1 MLRRLKNYKN
11 SCRLLPSQLQGCW
24 LPPPII
30 KRKKRK
36 TLPNDFNPRRS
47 RRVAKLPPELGNESA
62 ATICRQLGFCDDQ
75 EHISFED
82 AQKYVH
88 LFDAALSREHVAA
101 MAALFGWELPGEDRA
116 QN

>member
-1 MLRRLKNYKN
+1 M
-11 SCRLLPSQLQGCW
+11 
-24 LPPPII
+24 
-30 KRKKRK
+30 K

-47 RRVAKLPPELGNESA
+47 RRVAKLPPELGNEAA

>member
-1 MLRRLKNYKN
+1 VGG
-11 SCRLLPSQLQGCW
+11 PPPPP
-24 LPPPII
+24 PPPII

-47 RRVAKLPPELGNESA
+47 RRVANLPPKLGNEA
-62 ATICRQLGFCDDQ
+62 ATKVCRQLGFCDDQ

-88 LFDAALSREHVAA
+88 LFDAALIREHIAA
-101 MAALFGWELPGEDRA
+101 MAALFGWELPVEGRF
-116 QN
+116 QT